1 MKMKVKGGF
10 IEDDASVAGLFD
22 CTMKY
27 EIKNT
32 AATIDWKGPKIPLAE
47 WDKVLSFFQWCYD
60 TYKSECQVR
69 LYVSPTLQTWKAY
82 AYPQEAKTGMTAHEL
97 DNEAKREQHA
107 ALGLQP
113 PDWFAFGTV
122 HHHCSANAFQSG
134 TDATNEESQ
143 DGLHITIGNMN
154 TKDRYD
160 IHARFYR
167 KGLVIKNDNL
177 DMSWFVDTAT
187 LLAECPEKF
196 RPYLPKDWADKQAR
210 RLLTRVP
217 SVIEFPQQWK
227 DNVIEIKP
235 PEVKTYGFPGN
246 ESWRTIQTN
255 SNPQCPSM
263 YSAETEP
270 MWKRVDAAWKEI
282 IYKCVEKEITVDDVE
297 QALGDMALMEFAPFI
312 ICQAC
317 RHHKVDPNDLQRQG
331 PINLTQDMVD
341 EALQQ
346 QKEKHDKKEKAD
358 KEPTLPKSNT
368 NEDGKRSAADGK
380 GPVGGIDDAAWN
392 DYHGIS

>member
-1 MKMKVKGGF
+1 MKMKMKGGV

-27 EIKNT
+27 EIKST
-32 AATIDWKGPKIPLAE
+32 KATIDWKGPKIPLEE
-47 WDKVLSFFQWCYD
+47 WNKVLSFFQWCYD

-122 HHHCSANAFQSG
+122 HHHCAAGAFQSS
-134 TDATNEESQ
+134 TDTQNEESQ
-143 DGLHITIGNMN
+143 DGLHITIGNMDN
-154 TKDRYD
+154 KAKYD

-167 KGLVIKNDNL
+167 KGLVIKNENL
-177 DMSWFVDTAT
+177 DMSWFVDTAPI
-187 LLAECPEKF
+187 LAQCPEKF
-196 RPYLPKDWADKQAR
+196 REFLPKDWADKQAR
-210 RLLTRVP
+210 RMLTIP
-217 SVIEFPQQWK
+217 PAVIEFPQQWK

-235 PEVKTYGFPGN
+235 TYAPVTQIPSSGY
-246 ESWRTIQTN
+246 ESWCT
-255 SNPQCPSM
+255 SQCPSM

-270 MWKRVDAAWKEI
+270 LWKRTDAAWKEI
-282 IYKCVEKEITVDDVE
+282 IYKCVDKEIAPDDVE
-297 QALGDMALMEFAPFI
+297 QALGELALMEFAPYI
-312 ICQAC
+312 ICMAC
-317 RHHKVDPNDLQRQG
+317 KHHRVDPDDLERNC
-331 PINLTQDMVD
+331 PPDMQKAMVE

-346 QKEKHDKKEKAD
+346 QKEKEDKKA
-358 KEPTLPKSNT
+358 PTLPKT
-368 NEDGKRSAADGK
+368 DTDEAKDADGR
-380 GPVGGIDDAAWN
+380 GRVGGIVDEEEAWRLFR
-392 DYHGIS
+392 GEM

>member
-1 MKMKVKGGF
+1 MKMKIKGGF

-32 AATIDWKGPKIPLAE
+32 KATIEWKGPKIPLDV
-47 WDKVLSFFQWCYD
+47 WDEVLSFFQWCYD

-82 AYPQEAKTGMTAHEL
+82 AFPQEAKTGMTAHEL

-134 TDATNEESQ
+134 TDTANEESQ

-154 TKDRYD
+154 NKDRYD

-167 KGLVIKNDNL
+167 KGMVIKNDNL
-177 DMSWFVDTAT
+177 DMSWFVDTAPI
-187 LLAECPEKF
+187 LAECPDKF
-196 RPYLPKDWADKQAR
+196 RSFLPNDWADKQAR

-217 SVIEFPQQWK
+217 DVINFPQQWK

-235 PEVKTYGFPGN
+235 VFTPTTTIGSVS
-246 ESWRTIQTN
+246 SWQSST
-255 SNPQCPSM
+255 QCPSQ

-270 MWKRVDAAWKEI
+270 LWKRTDGAWKEI
-282 IYKCVEKEITVDDVE
+282 IYKCVQNEIELDDIE
-297 QALGDMALMEFAPFI
+297 QALGDLAMMDFAPYI
-312 ICQAC
+312 ICMAC
-317 RHHKVDPNDLQRQG
+317 RHHRVDPDDLQRQG
-331 PINLTQDMVD
+331 PIDIEKDLAEEV
-341 EALQQ
+341 LHQ
-346 QKEKHDKKEKAD
+346 QKEKEDKK
-358 KEPTLPKSNT
+358 KEPTLPKTDT
-368 NEDGKRSAADGK
+368 NVDERKSAGDGR
-380 GPVGGIDDAAWN
+380 GPVGGIDEQSEEYRAWI
-392 DYHGIS
+392 GGV